1 LTTEK
6 FADLRNPVYPSKET
20 AMGFL
25 LQAVRHCVLGAPSE
39 ILRENVAERPDI
51 LLELN
56 KLVVLGANLTT
67 MIAAKGLEQNAV
79 SLRLEASNKISIV
92 EIKSIGHVSV
102 NNKIIDG
109 RTSFLELGDVLK
121 LHAPERAYEYK
132 VVVAPDKA
140 SFDPMTDVLASVPV
154 ATATLDLKQVAEE
167 FTCAICL
174 DLQVQSTTLVPCG
187 HSFCK
192 SCLSTTGPTKIV
204 CSICSAAATTT
215 VSCRTLDN
223 VIAALV
229 STQQVFPADDADVY
243 RERMQKLAGKARSS
257 PKPRKKHSHT
267 KRRRGSHSHQNMRSH
282 FVLASTVPTSASTA
296 VVSQSISTGTSASDA
311 ICID

>member
-1 LTTEK
+1 
-6 FADLRNPVYPSKET
+6 
-20 AMGFL
+20 MGFL
-25 LQAVRHCVLGAPSE
+25 LEAVRHREVGAPAE
-39 ILRENVAERPDI
+39 VLCENVTERPDI
-51 LLELN
+51 VLELN
-56 KLVVLGANLTT
+56 KVVVLGANSTT
-67 MIAAKGLEQNAV
+67 LIAAEGLEQNAI
-79 SLRLEASNKISIV
+79 SLRLEASNKICIV
-92 EIKSIGHVSV
+92 DIKSIGRVSV
-102 NNKIIDG
+102 NRKLIDG
-109 RTSFLELGDVLK
+109 RTSFLELDDVLY
-121 LHAPERAYEYK
+121 LHAPERTYGYK
-132 VVVAPDKA
+132 VVVAPDNAGSSLKSDVPTSLSAA
-140 SFDPMTDVLASVPV
+140 S
-154 ATATLDLKQVAEE
+154 ATLDMKQVSEE

-192 SCLSTTGPTKIV
+192 SCLITTGPAKIV

-243 RERMQKLAGKARSS
+243 RERMQKLGDKSRSS
-257 PKPRKKHSHT
+257 PKPRRKHSHT
-267 KRRRGSHSHQNMRSH
+267 KRRRRSHSHQNLRSH
-282 FVLASTVPTSASTA
+282 FVMASTLPTSTSTA